1 MALGISLTV
10 MSIVIGI
17 IVGAV
22 VLTQLTPIAQT
33 MATCPNDSSASGLA
47 DVLQDACNIF
57 VNFGGVIVVV
67 SILIGL
73 VVYLRFWR

>member
-22 VLTQLTPIAQT
+22 VLTQLTPIAAN
-33 MATCPNDSSASGLA
+33 MATCPTGNTSGLA
-47 DVLQDACNIF
+47 KVLQDACGIF

>member
-17 IVGAV
+17 VVGAV
-22 VLTQLTPIAQT
+22 VLTQLTPIAQN
-33 MATCPNDSSASGLA
+33 MATCPSGTLTGLA
-47 DVLQDACNIF
+47 EVLQDACNIF

-73 VVYLRFWR
+73 VVYLKFWR

>member
-1 MALGISLTV
+1 MAIGISMTV
-10 MSIVIGI
+10 MSIVLGI

-22 VLTQLTPIAQT
+22 VLTQLTPIAT
-33 MATCPNDSSASGLA
+33 NMATCPNNSTATGLEKI
-47 DVLQDACNIF
+47 LQDSCNIF

-73 VVYLRFWR
+73 VMYLRFWR